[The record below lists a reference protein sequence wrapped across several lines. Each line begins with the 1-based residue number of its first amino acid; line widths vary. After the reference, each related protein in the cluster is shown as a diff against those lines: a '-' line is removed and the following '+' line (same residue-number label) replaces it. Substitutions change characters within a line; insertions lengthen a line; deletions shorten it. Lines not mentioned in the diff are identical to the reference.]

1 MYYYVSDCTFLCILN
16 QSRFLKLKNKKAK
29 ASLQPLAII
38 IITQYLMAY
47 AKYTSYYI
55 ITIAAFKQFSKYI
68 YKNIYTFNQ
77 ISCFF

>member
-1 MYYYVSDCTFLCILN
+1 
-16 QSRFLKLKNKKAK
+16 
-29 ASLQPLAII
+29 
-38 IITQYLMAY
+38 MAY
-47 AKYTSYYI
+47 VKYARCYK